1 MRKTVESIERQGKGR
16 DVSDTTFRTAKLLGK
31 GYDRNQVDKFLAKA
45 RSAYEGNGGPANF
58 GAAQVRAQGF
68 NVVRGGY
75 NFVEV
80 DAAMDRLESA
90 FVARARADHIAV
102 NGQKA
107 WMSLVAEQATTLYPR
122 LLRPAGKRFAHPQG
136 RQRGYRI
143 EDVDAL
149 LDRLV
154 AYFDENKPLTS
165 KEIRDAVFLEA
176 KGARAYLEGPVDAYL
191 ARAVE
196 VLLAVE

>member
-1 MRKTVESIERQGKGR
+1 MSETM
-16 DVSDTTFRTAKLLGK
+16 FRTAKFLGK
-31 GYDRNQVDKFLAKA
+31 GYARDEVEEFLTKA
-45 RSAYEGNGGPANF
+45 RSAYEGTGGPANF

-75 NFVEV
+75 KFSEV

-90 FVARARADHIAV
+90 FVARARADHVAV

-107 WMSLVAEQATTLYPR
+107 WMNLVAEQATTLYPR
-122 LLRPAGKRFAHPQG
+122 LLRPAGKRFSHPKG
-136 RQRGYRI
+136 RERGYRVD
-143 EDVDAL
+143 DVDAL
-149 LDRLV
+149 LERLV
-154 AYFDENKPLTS
+154 AYFDENQPLTS
-165 KEIRDAVFLEA
+165 REIRDAVFAES
-176 KGARAYLEGPVDAYL
+176 KGTRAYAEGPVDAYL